1 MFAIKNKIT
10 IDKIINFVKQI
21 APDTQVLS
29 TEYLDEKSP
38 LFFLCSCGKQ
48 FTKSWTTIQSVKTC
62 KCRTCTRKD
71 GWENKRRTSKEKDK
85 WVKESINY
93 GFTPLEPIK
102 RIKDKFLCQDDN
114 GYKGYISL
122 ENIRLNK
129 HFSVFSI
136 HFNSDNLIYNL
147 NIFLKNNGFE
157 TRAINYHL
165 YDNKTINTKVECIC
179 ECGKHFITNLGNIIG
194 LQKNRCD
201 YCSKRMS
208 NLEKLVDIELNKY
221 SKNFIF
227 QKRFK
232 DCVGEKGA
240 ILPFDFYLPEQNLCI
255 EVDGD
260 QHEKIVDFSGNKS
273 EEELIQELIVR
284 KRNDSIKTK
293 YCMDNNINLLRIN
306 YRKFKKKST
315 KYKQIIAN
323 IFN

>member
-129 HFSVFSI
+129 HFSVFP
-136 HFNSDNLIYNL
+136 
-147 NIFLKNNGFE
+147 E
-157 TRAINYHL
+157 
-165 YDNKTINTKVECIC
+165 
-179 ECGKHFITNLGNIIG
+179 
-194 LQKNRCD
+194 
-201 YCSKRMS
+201 
-208 NLEKLVDIELNKY
+208 
-221 SKNFIF
+221 
-227 QKRFK
+227 
-232 DCVGEKGA
+232 
-240 ILPFDFYLPEQNLCI
+240 PEQLNRKDRVRQAFSWQSRRVFPEDRHGQSRNGPPVHRLSI
-255 EVDGD
+255 
-260 QHEKIVDFSGNKS
+260 QRSGNCTRRFA
-273 EEELIQELIVR
+273 QR
-284 KRNDSIKTK
+284 
-293 YCMDNNINLLRIN
+293 
-306 YRKFKKKST
+306 YRPERSDKCAEAFPPVSLPGRSR
-315 KYKQIIAN
+315 Q
-323 IFN
+323 FP